1 MFIIMVG
8 GGDLHDL
15 LMSMIL
21 HFENERGISHELQ
34 KLEESGYDL
43 NLNLLT
49 ISYQARVSYLRR
61 SGLVEKKRKNNHL
74 RLIRR

>member
-1 MFIIMVG
+1 MVG

-34 KLEESGYDL
+34 KLGRKWLRPQFEFANDL
-43 NLNLLT
+43 IPST
-49 ISYQARVSYLRR
+49 CFIS
-61 SGLVEKKRKNNHL
+61 
-74 RLIRR
+74 